1 MDGGIPGGEVNL
13 GRLPRITKCLI
24 FHQTA
29 TGLLAPL
36 IATGKTVTV
45 SVPQRFFSPKKIT
58 NGKVTWLLSSTRGRR
73 GVMSGFAYFRDQRV
87 PRVPESFRD
96 QRVPQFLDHWLGFRL
111 TAISAS
117 TSSDLQGPAPHLNLL
132 KNPKLQT
139 YPPTWPNREGSKKSI
154 PRTFLQSQIIMIASL
169 SWILVIFPSAHLNS
183 V

>member
-87 PRVPESFRD
+87 P
-96 QRVPQFLDHWLGFRL
+96 QFLDHWLGFRL

-169 SWILVIFPSAHLNS
+169 SWILVIFTSAHLNS